1 MFSSEDN
8 KMFLKSV
15 EEIRK
20 EIIGKWLNTLG
31 NERMLPRYI
40 MSKDNVVKG
49 KPHIIPRA
57 PVLRGE
63 RR

>member
-1 MFSSEDN
+1 
-8 KMFLKSV
+8 MFLKSV

-20 EIIGKWLNTLG
+20 DIISKWLNSLG
-31 NERMLPRYI
+31 NERMFPRYI

-49 KPHIIPRA
+49 KPHIIPRSA
-57 PVLRGE
+57 VLRVE

>member
-1 MFSSEDN
+1 
-8 KMFLKSV
+8 MFLKSV

-20 EIIGKWLNTLG
+20 EIICKWLNTLG

-49 KPHIIPRA
+49 KPHIIPRG